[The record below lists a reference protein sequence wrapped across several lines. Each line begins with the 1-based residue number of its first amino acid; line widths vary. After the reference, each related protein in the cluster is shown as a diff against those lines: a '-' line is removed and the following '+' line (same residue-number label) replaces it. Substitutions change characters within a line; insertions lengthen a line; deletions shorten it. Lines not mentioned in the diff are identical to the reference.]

1 MTADT
6 QATKASLYPEQ
17 VIQVIIPATV
27 EPIRTKN
34 LYLRTL
40 EIKDAA
46 DIFDF
51 RRRQEVADWL

>member
-6 QATKASLYPEQ
+6 QTTKGSLYPEQ
-17 VIQVIIPATV
+17 ITQVIIPATV
-27 EPIRTKN
+27 EAIRTKN

-40 EIKDAA
+40 DIKDAA
-46 DIFDF
+46 DIFEF

>member
-1 MTADT
+1 MTADP

-17 VIQVIIPATV
+17 ATRVIIPATV

-40 EIKDAA
+40 DIKDAA
-46 DIFDF
+46 DIFEF
-51 RRRQEVADWL
+51 RSKQEVADWL

>member
-17 VIQVIIPATV
+17 VTQAIIPAIV

-34 LYLRTL
+34 LYLRSL
-40 EIKDAA
+40 DIKDAP
-46 DIFDF
+46 DIFEF
-51 RRRQEVADWL
+51 RRKQEVADWL